1 MTIVSARELERGKEK
16 ARDMF
21 VYVLAYKMS
30 CIRDPTWI
38 LQHKVDFD
46 PRILKNPKKV
56 KKMDPALFKS
66 ADLWKR
72 KQT

>member
-16 ARDMF
+16 VRDMF

-46 PRILKNPKKV
+46 PRILKNPKK
-56 KKMDPALFKS
+56 
-66 ADLWKR
+66 
-72 KQT
+72 